1 MQKKNRVLILGPK
14 TNFFSHFGHN
24 KNFPQK
30 LGSLTLTSLIKPN
43 FMQKKKKKKKKK
55 EKGNA

>member
-14 TNFFSHFGHN
+14 KNFFSHFGHN

-43 FMQKKKKKKKKK
+43 FMQKKKKK